1 MEAEEAEAM
10 SLIGVGGKSAL
21 TVLMRGWWEDDRN
34 AYRQERVVV
43 ASEKCLPSAE
53 GGGSAGIACHH
64 LRVDAV
70 QSTMDCLQRVRAS
83 VRGAGA
89 RSFQRLSGAPVK
101 I

>member
-64 LRVDAV
+64 QRVDATRNSHNVMDKDLPEGAV
-70 QSTMDCLQRVRAS
+70 QM
-83 VRGAGA
+83 
-89 RSFQRLSGAPVK
+89 RSDVSRTA
-101 I
+101 